1 MRWQFGLFLVAHG
14 LIHVAIW
21 LTPAS
26 SDAPF
31 DVRHSPLL
39 GDLGALATAW
49 GLLAGAGFVLSGI
62 AYLLDAAWWPAALV
76 VASGVSLVLLLA
88 TFTTWWLLALVID
101 VALAVVALRAL
112 GGSR

>member
-1 MRWQFGLFLVAHG
+1 MRWLFGLFLVAHG

-31 DVRHSPLL
+31 DVRHSPLF
-39 GDLGALATAW
+39 GDLG
-49 GLLAGAGFVLSGI
+49 
-62 AYLLDAAWWPAALV
+62 

-101 VALAVVALRAL
+101 VALAVVALRSL